1 MNLLKGSVGLAAIVL
16 IFMAAFYAY
25 SNLPGKNGSPAT
37 ETATVVDVFNNGSL
51 PGRASEKI
59 AKSSE
64 ATTTKNRPSLDG
76 LNESQLQEGLNSIKA
91 GLDLLENP
99 FE

>member
-1 MNLLKGSVGLAAIVL
+1 MNLLKGTVGLVAIML

-25 SNLPGKNGSPAT
+25 SNLPGKPGNPVA
-37 ETATVVDVFNNGSL
+37 ETATVLDVSNNDSL
-51 PGRASEKI
+51 LGRINEKI

-64 ATTTKNRPSLDG
+64 ATSTKDQPSLDG
-76 LNESQLQEGLNSIKA
+76 LDESQLQEGLNNIKA

-99 FE
+99 LE

>member
-1 MNLLKGSVGLAAIVL
+1 MNLLKGSVGLVAIML
-16 IFMAAFYAY
+16 IFMVAFYAY
-25 SNLPGKNGSPAT
+25 SNLPGKSDAPAT
-37 ETATVVDVFNNGSL
+37 ETATVLDVLNNESL

-64 ATTTKNRPSLDG
+64 ATTTKDRPSLDG

-91 GLDLLENP
+91 GLELLESP

>member
-1 MNLLKGSVGLAAIVL
+1 MNLLKGAAGLVAIMLVS
-16 IFMAAFYAY
+16 MAAFYAY
-25 SNLPGKNGSPAT
+25 SNLPGKNGAPAT
-37 ETATVVDVFNNGSL
+37 ETATVLDASNNESL
-51 PGRASEKI
+51 PGRASEKV

-64 ATTTKNRPSLDG
+64 ATTTKNQPSLDG

>member
-1 MNLLKGSVGLAAIVL
+1 MNLLKGASGLVAIML
-16 IFMAAFYAY
+16 ISMAAFYAY
-25 SNLPGKNGSPAT
+25 SNLPGKSNAPAT
-37 ETATVVDVFNNGSL
+37 ETASVFDASNNDSL
-51 PGRASEKI
+51 AERASEKI

>member
-1 MNLLKGSVGLAAIVL
+1 MNLLKGAAGLVAIMLVS
-16 IFMAAFYAY
+16 MAAFYAY
-25 SNLPGKNGSPAT
+25 SNLPGKNGETAT
-37 ETATVVDVFNNGSL
+37 KTATVVDVFNNEVL
-51 PGRASEKI
+51 PGQTSEKV

-64 ATTTKNRPSLDG
+64 ATTTKNQPSLDG